1 MQLKGIAMD
10 KKVFLFLF
18 PFLAVQF
25 ATAQSTLITTF
36 KSPQNQYDYLIVTP
50 KKFLTGAQNLAQ
62 FRQSFSGYKAGVV
75 LLDTLYAQFDS
86 TGRKPYEKIW
96 WSLKYALGSWSI
108 APKMVVLIGSDSL
121 TYDLADSTWHN
132 YGDMPAVVY
141 GNYSPSNY
149 SGSKFQP
156 ECSDDYYAL
165 LKDSIPTDFQQY
177 QSDSEYA
184 VAIGRIPCDSAAQ
197 CERYVQKVIDF
208 ENKKRLHKSWF
219 NSAMVVS
226 DDTMEGLMR
235 DPLHFTHLN
244 MAEECADTL
253 LRSWFVTKIVG
264 CAFAPESLYFKP
276 AAEDSVINAINRGNL
291 WSIYIGHGAPN
302 LWSDERMLVGSDI
315 ARLHNDST
323 PSVFVA
329 FSCTNAFYIVTNTN
343 AMCKQFLFSPHGGA
357 LAYVGATTDVYA
369 DANSDLM
376 RVFFSAFN
384 ANQQMPLGQLLVAAK
399 TATLSQNN
407 LAYAFLGDP
416 AIALSN
422 GRINVNLTRSNPNQ
436 LSFTCQSNGMGVSSG
451 NYDLRVFKR
460 HTVNL
465 VGDSYCLDSLV
476 SRQTGPFANGNFSAF
491 LSDTSVR
498 VVAFV
503 WNENGEGRVDSSFM
517 VSALP
522 IIAQVKQHPGFPAL
536 RMESGKLILQAGSL
550 QGTTL
555 RLTAFTVDG
564 RTVINKEIAVIAAE
578 LAVDPKAMGLSAGTY
593 FFRLSTIKGTFT
605 QRMILAK

>member
-1 MQLKGIAMD
+1 MN
-10 KKVFLFLF
+10 KKAFLFLL
-18 PFLAVQF
+18 PLLTLQF
-25 ATAQSTLITTF
+25 VNAQSLLIPAF
-36 KSPQNQYDYLIVTP
+36 KSPQNQYDYLVVTP
-50 KKFLTGAQNLAQ
+50 QKFLTGAQNLAQ

-86 TGRKPYEKIW
+86 AERKPYEKIW
-96 WSLKYALGSWSI
+96 WSLKYAIGSWSV

-121 TYDLADSTWHN
+121 AYDHADSTWHN

-149 SGSKFQP
+149 SGDKFQP

-165 LKDSIPTDFQQY
+165 LKDSIPADFQQY
-177 QSDSEYA
+177 QSDSGYA

-226 DDTMEGLMR
+226 DDTMEGLIQ

-244 MAEECADTL
+244 MAEECANTL

-264 CAFAPESLYFKP
+264 CAYAPDSLNFKP
-276 AAEDSVINAINRGNL
+276 AAEDSVVNSINHGNL
-291 WSIYIGHGAPN
+291 WSIYIGHGAPG
-302 LWSDERMLVGSDI
+302 LWSDERMLSSGDI
-315 ARLHNDST
+315 IRFHNDTT

-329 FSCTNAFYIVTNTN
+329 FACTNAFYIATNTK

-357 LAYVGATTDVYA
+357 LAYIGATTVDYA
-369 DANSDLM
+369 DANDDLM
-376 RVFFSAFN
+376 RAFFSTFN
-384 ANQQMPLGQLLVAAK
+384 ANQQMPLGHLLVAAK

-416 AIALSN
+416 ALSLSN
-422 GRINVNLTRSNPNQ
+422 GRINMSMTRNNRNQ
-436 LSFTCQSNGMGVSSG
+436 VSFACQSNAGGMATGNFDVRFYKRTIVSLGSA
-451 NYDLRVFKR
+451 
-460 HTVNL
+460 
-465 VGDSYCLDSLV
+465 SYIIDSLI
-476 SRQTGPFANGNFSAF
+476 SRQTGPFANGSFSAS

-503 WNENGEGRVDSSFM
+503 WNGNGEGRMDSSFM

-522 IIAQVKQHPGFPAL
+522 IISQVKQHPGFPAL
-536 RMESGKLILQAGSL
+536 RIESGKLILQAGSL
-550 QGTTL
+550 RGTTL
-555 RLTAFTVDG
+555 RLAAFTVDG
-564 RTVINKEIAVIAAE
+564 RTVINKEIPVIASE
-578 LAVDPKAMGLSAGTY
+578 LAVDPQSMGLAAGTY

-605 QRMILAK
+605 QRMILSKK